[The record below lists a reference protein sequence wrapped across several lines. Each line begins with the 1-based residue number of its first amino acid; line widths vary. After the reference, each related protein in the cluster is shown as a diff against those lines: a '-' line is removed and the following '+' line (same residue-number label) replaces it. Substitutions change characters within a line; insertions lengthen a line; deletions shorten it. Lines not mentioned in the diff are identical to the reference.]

1 MNSGDAFEKVKGLIS
16 DMIAKLEK
24 EAGADATKKAYCDKE
39 LGESS
44 KKKEEISD
52 SIGKF
57 STKIEH
63 MAAKSSQ
70 LKVQVAAL
78 ESELAEMAKSQ
89 AQMDKLRQE
98 EKVAY
103 EESKAA
109 LEKGLQ
115 GIKQALRIL
124 NEYYSQD
131 GQAHGASEGPASG
144 IIGLLEI
151 VEADFSKNLAQ
162 ITTDEEAA
170 VAEYE
175 EASNANEIE
184 KAAKDQDAKYK
195 SKESKGLDAT
205 SAELASDRTGA
216 KAELDA
222 VSEYLS
228 RIEKECIAKP
238 EPYEARKAHRES
250 EIAGLREALQSLE
263 SETAFV
269 QRRVVRRTLR
279 GNGQAALATRE

>member
-39 LGESS
+39 LGESNE
-44 KKKEEISD
+44 KKEEVSD
-52 SIGKF
+52 SIGKL

-78 ESELAEMAKSQ
+78 QSELAEMAKSQ

-103 EESKAA
+103 EESKAE
-109 LEKGLQ
+109 LEKGLT

-131 GQAHGASEGPASG
+131 GQAHGTSEGAASG

-162 ITTDEEAA
+162 ITADEEAA
-170 VAEYE
+170 AAEYE
-175 EASNANEIE
+175 QTSKANEIE
-184 KAAKDQDAKYK
+184 KTAKDQDVKYK
-195 SKESKGLDAT
+195 IKESKGLDKS
-205 SAELASDRTGA
+205 SAELSSDRTGMQ
-216 KAELDA
+216 AELDA

-228 RIEKECIAKP
+228 RIEAECIAKAQT
-238 EPYEARKAHRES
+238 YEARKAHRES
-250 EIAGLREALQSLE
+250 ELAGLKEALQILE
-263 SETAFV
+263 SETALM
-269 QRRVVRRTLR
+269 QRQVVRRRFLGR
-279 GNGQAALATRE
+279 NMLESSS